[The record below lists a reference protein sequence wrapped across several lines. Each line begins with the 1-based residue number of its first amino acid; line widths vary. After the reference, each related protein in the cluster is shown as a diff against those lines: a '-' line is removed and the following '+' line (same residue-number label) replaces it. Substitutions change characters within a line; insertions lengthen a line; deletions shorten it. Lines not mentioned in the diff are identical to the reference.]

1 MLLCVVMLME
11 PRKLERRDTFAQ
23 EDILKLIED
32 NDLSNYNTFLVLNG
46 GTGVGKT
53 STIMSS
59 VRLKLEEKFSSSQSM
74 LVVESR
80 SAMVAQLNES
90 YVDVIENF

>member
-1 MLLCVVMLME
+1 MVKTME

-23 EDILKLIED
+23 EDILKLISE
-32 NDLSNYNTFLVLNG
+32 NDLSSYNTFLVLNG

-59 VRLKLEEKFSSSQSM
+59 VRLKLEEKFSSPQSM

-80 SAMVAQLNES
+80 SATVAQLNENYS
-90 YVDVIENF
+90 DVIENF